1 MYYVVSFLQYHFT
14 ADMWQ
19 KPRIGGT
26 IKLKHNAIPKIFGG
40 QVYQVKNKG
49 DQG

>member
-14 ADMWQ
+14 ADKWE
-19 KPRIGGT
+19 KPRIDGT
-26 IKLKHNAIPKIFGG
+26 IKLKHDGIQTIFRDL
-40 QVYQVKNKG
+40 VYQVKYKG